1 MSQTSFTTEWLTRFQ
16 DPYAV
21 MGLSVTADDRRVLKR
36 YRDLAKLLHPDR
48 YVNAEAEARAL
59 ATQLFSKM
67 VGPAYQKL
75 KQDKGRAENLAMLRF
90 RVRRL
95 TREQTFDP
103 SSDIARELMG
113 KSPAH
118 IDVFYEQAI
127 ARLGDDQYQPLDQFA
142 WVTSQLDEL
151 NLVYL
156 RLKMGEP
163 IIREKRTGIVSAKP
177 PIVTQTVPVSSAQT
191 DAKQTVDYAQRH
203 YERAQSYASNSK
215 WAEVVREL
223 KDALKLNASRSN
235 YHALLAVA
243 YLKQDLPTMGRV
255 HCRQAL
261 KLNSDDK
268 LALRYAP
275 KFGIDPETV
284 TKSSTTGKG
293 KSTVKVTRSESDKG
307 DKGLFSIFS
316 RRR

>member
-1 MSQTSFTTEWLTRFQ
+1 MSQIPFTTEWISRFQ

-48 YVNAEAEARAL
+48 YVSAEADVRSL

-103 SSDIARELMG
+103 RSDIARELMG
-113 KSPAH
+113 KSSAH

-127 ARLGDDQYQPLDQFA
+127 ARLGDDQYQPLEQFA
-142 WVTSQLDEL
+142 RITSQLDEL

-177 PIVTQTVPVSSAQT
+177 PIVTQTAPMGTTKA
-191 DAKQTVDYAQRH
+191 DAKPTVDYAQRH
-203 YERAQSYASNSK
+203 YERAQTYASNSK
-215 WAEVVREL
+215 WTEVVREL
-223 KDALKLNASRSN
+223 KDALKLNAARSN

-261 KLNSDDK
+261 KLNPKDK
-268 LALRYAP
+268 LAIRYAP
-275 KFGIDPETV
+275 KFGIDPENI
-284 TKSSTTGKG
+284 SNGSAAGKG
-293 KSTVKVTRSESDKG
+293 KASVKVTQSDT